1 MGTIASNIDIQEK
14 IREMVQRIVDG
25 FDPEK
30 VILFGSHDR
39 GEANADSDVDLLVI
53 KQVAGSKRKERVKIG
68 VALQGM
74 GVAKDIVVATPEE
87 VDRFGHLVGTVL
99 YPALREGKVLYERS
113 LS

>member
-1 MGTIASNIDIQEK
+1 MNIISDIDVQEK
-14 IREMVQRIVDG
+14 IREMVKRIVDG

-30 VILFGSHDR
+30 IILFGSHAR
-39 GEANADSDVDLLVI
+39 GDVTADSDVDLLVI
-53 KQVAGSKRKERVKIG
+53 KQVSGSKRKERVKIG

-87 VDRFGHLVGTVL
+87 VDRFGDLVGTIL

>member
-1 MGTIASNIDIQEK
+1 MGNIASDIDIQEK
-14 IREMVQRIVDG
+14 IRGMVQRIVDG

-30 VILFGSHDR
+30 IILFGSHAR

-53 KQVAGSKRKERVKIG
+53 KQVVGSKRKERVKIG
-68 VALQGM
+68 VAVHGI

-87 VDRFGHLVGTVL
+87 VTRLGNLVGTVL